1 MTEDVIYVRNL
12 VLSLVQCGC
21 LINIVISISA
31 RGVWS
36 SAMLLRRFGLS
47 TSYQEN
53 KIKDVQLD
61 INFR

>member
-1 MTEDVIYVRNL
+1 MTEEVTYVRNL

-31 RGVWS
+31 HGVWS